1 MENSLS
7 SINVFRMLGIKSTA
21 PGSTQPSSDC
31 SSAIT
36 SHIALSKLLHISG
49 FSFFICK
56 MEIIIIST
64 ALGCTEGG
72 ISLCTCKTCMQV
84 KKKQFEPNGVQQ
96 SNRLVQN
103 WERSMSRLYTVTLLI

>member
-7 SINVFRMLGIKSTA
+7 SINIFRMLRIKSTA
-21 PGSTQPSSDC
+21 PGSTQSSSDH

-36 SHIALSKLLHISG
+36 SHVALSKLFHISG

-64 ALGCTEGG
+64 ALGCAEGE
-72 ISLCTCKTCMQV
+72 ISLRICKTCMQV
-84 KKKQFEPNGVQQ
+84 KKKQFEPDGVQQ

-103 WERSMSRLYTVTLLI
+103 WERNVSRLYTVTLFI